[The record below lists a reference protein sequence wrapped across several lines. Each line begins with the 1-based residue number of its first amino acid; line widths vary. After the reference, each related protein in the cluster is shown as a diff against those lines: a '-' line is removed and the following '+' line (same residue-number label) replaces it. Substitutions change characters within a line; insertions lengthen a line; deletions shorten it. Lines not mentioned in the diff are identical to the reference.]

1 MTAYYT
7 QKLSWR
13 DCGVEGFECTTMKAP
28 RDYDKPDDGDIE
40 LAVSRKK
47 ATGPGKRIG
56 SLLVNPGGPGGS
68 AIGYLQGYAALGYPA
83 PVRAR
88 YDMVAID
95 PRGVARSE
103 PVECLTG
110 KEIDTFTQVDQTP
123 DDDAEVRKLTAAF
136 EKFAAG
142 CEAGVGEILPYV
154 STVDTARDM
163 DVLRALLGDEKL
175 HYVGASYGTFL
186 GATYADLFPQAAGRL
201 VLDGAM
207 DPSLKAIDMNRSQTA
222 GSRGPSSPS
231 PPPGCRHCARLSSP
245 AALICRM
252 CALLL
257 STGGGPAGSLS
268 GRTKKPGVGANRS
281 EGGAPLLS
289 LLHQGLHTARARAA
303 SAARPV
309 SCLSAPAGRA
319 RRRTACS
326 GLSEKTLRD

>member
-1 MTAYYT
+1 MH
-7 QKLSWR
+7 
-13 DCGVEGFECTTMKAP
+13 DDEGAE
-28 RDYDKPDDGDIE
+28 DYGRPDGGDVE

-47 ATGPGKRIG
+47 ATGPGSRIG

-83 PVRAR
+83 QVRAR

-110 KEIDTFTQVDQTP
+110 QEMDTYTQVDQTP
-123 DDDAEVRKLTAAF
+123 DDDAEVQELTAAF

-142 CEAGVGEILPYV
+142 CEKRSGEILPYV

-186 GATYADLFPQAAGRL
+186 GATYADLFPQQAGRL

-207 DPSLKAIDMNRSQTA
+207 DPS
-222 GSRGPSSPS
+222 
-231 PPPGCRHCARLSSP
+231 
-245 AALICRM
+245 
-252 CALLL
+252 
-257 STGGGPAGSLS
+257 
-268 GRTKKPGVGANRS
+268 
-281 EGGAPLLS
+281 
-289 LLHQGLHTARARAA
+289 
-303 SAARPV
+303 
-309 SCLSAPAGRA
+309 
-319 RRRTACS
+319 
-326 GLSEKTLRD
+326 